1 MLSLVKHRKPWVKK
15 KKLLKAAATR
25 QLSLGETS
33 KRLITQFCFLI
44 DALDTIFEKGAEQ
57 EVKGVCDELL
67 QSDAILFLLLLS
79 DFLPHNKKF
88 LLFLQRKNLILGE
101 LGSKFTRLKRSI
113 DELENKD
120 GQLFRQ
126 HSR

>member
-57 EVKGVCDELL
+57 EVKSVCDEVL

-88 LLFLQRKNLILGE
+88 LLFLPRKNLILGE

-120 GQLFRQ
+120 GQLFCQ
-126 HSR
+126 YSQ